1 MGGPLSDNL
10 AINDKRQNNI
20 IKAIK
25 QIQRKWKN
33 IISQFDTYRNI
44 YSQNIT

>member
-1 MGGPLSDNL
+1 MNAP
-10 AINDKRQNNI
+10 INDKMQNNI

-25 QIQRKWKN
+25 KMQRKWKN